1 MSGPDT
7 FTATIPV
14 PPSTNALYANV
25 PGKGRVKT
33 REYKAWLQEAEAVL
47 SKHVWEGVRFGKDP
61 VRVRVRPPFNG
72 RRDLDNTLKACGDVL
87 VLSGMLASDRMS
99 TIQEITAEA
108 GAKDQKGCIVTISRI
123 RATVGAL

>member
-7 FTATIPV
+7 WTGTI
-14 PPSTNALYANV
+14 
-25 PGKGRVKT
+25 
-33 REYKAWLQEAEAVL
+33 
-47 SKHVWEGVRFGKDP
+47 P

-87 VLSGMLASDRMS
+87 VSSGMLASDRMG

-108 GAKDQKGCIVTISRI
+108 GAKEQTGCIVTISRI
-123 RATVGAL
+123 APERASIGAV